1 MMKRLR
7 KILYRIILYIQRCF
21 GNTYA
26 SKPGAAGNSARL
38 HNETREREISDAAN
52 EFERDMADT
61 MV

>member
-1 MMKRLR
+1 MIPVLPYVYSGVSGTHTLANRVQLE
-7 KILYRIILYIQRCF
+7 IH
-21 GNTYA
+21 
-26 SKPGAAGNSARL
+26 ARL